1 MIRCKIIFLFFTLLP
16 LALFGQS
23 APDDQAAEALMG
35 GTEKIAR
42 KMISAAFVP
51 FTDYSRGDILS
62 GGALGYTRIDKV
74 WSDPEITGDNLTG
87 ITLGGGAG
95 YALTDQLALYAA
107 ADLLSVSGRLSST
120 FYGTGE
126 TGAGLNLLMG
136 NIFAGAGYDFIKRG
150 PFSLPLYLGLHCS
163 AYSLNAGLDEETISG
178 SAVESSLSAGGL
190 TPGIS
195 GGLAGEARVGKMILG
210 GYFLYMADFT
220 GLSGE
225 AEIKADGV
233 TLPGSYVYETDA
245 YSGSTF
251 GLSLKYSPAKNWTLG
266 LDFSDFLPFGE
277 QGDSAVEMST
287 LAVTLT
293 YRS

>member
-1 MIRCKIIFLFFTLLP
+1 MKRIILLLSLVLVP
-16 LALFGQS
+16 SVLAAQTSL
-23 APDDQAAEALMG
+23 DDQTAQAFIQ
-35 GTEKIAR
+35 GTEKVAR
-42 KMISAAFVP
+42 KMVSAAFVP
-51 FTDYSRGDILS
+51 FTDYSRGEVLT

-74 WSDPEITGDNLTG
+74 WTDPEITGDNLTG
-87 ITLGGGAG
+87 ISLGGGAG
-95 YALTDQLALYAA
+95 YALTDQLALYAV
-107 ADLLSVSGRLSST
+107 ADFLSLDGRFSST
-120 FYGTGE
+120 FYGSGE
-126 TGAGLNLLMG
+126 TGGSLNFLMG

-163 AYSLNAGLDEETISG
+163 AYSLNAALDEETISG

-233 TLPGSYVYETDA
+233 TLPGSYAYETDA

-251 GLSLKYSPAKNWTLG
+251 GLSLKYSPAKKWTVG

-277 QGDSAVEMST
+277 QGDSAAEMST
-287 LAVTLT
+287 LAFTVS